1 MTRDWKG
8 ELGSNKKQKMKEL
21 HEKYR
26 VKKKGLKTVIEEL
39 KQRMVQRFERGRE
52 RERETER
59 DRERQR
65 ERVNHEYLQEIVIIS
80 VAKIRKQ
87 CRKIGKPQGEMILKD
102 IGPTRNLSSQHK
114 HIFSQVN
121 RTLMGEDDLPEWMTH
136 GHIVL
141 CQKD

>member
-52 RERETER
+52 REREGER

-65 ERVNHEYLQEIVIIS
+65 ESKSRVSSRNSDHKCCKNKETMQKDWK
-80 VAKIRKQ
+80 APGRDD
-87 CRKIGKPQGEMILKD
+87 PQGYWTNQEPQQSTQTYFL
-102 IGPTRNLSSQHK
+102 TS
-114 HIFSQVN
+114 
-121 RTLMGEDDLPEWMTH
+121 E
-136 GHIVL
+136 
-141 CQKD
+141 